1 MKCPICKREVK
12 LDDPFMPFCSARCKD
27 VDLGNWAE
35 GKYSF
40 EGSASE
46 DESEE
51 VAPVKEEHD

>member
-35 GKYSF
+35 EKYSF
-40 EGSASE
+40 EGRSDQD
-46 DESEE
+46 DESED
-51 VAPVKEEHD
+51 PVIEGMHD